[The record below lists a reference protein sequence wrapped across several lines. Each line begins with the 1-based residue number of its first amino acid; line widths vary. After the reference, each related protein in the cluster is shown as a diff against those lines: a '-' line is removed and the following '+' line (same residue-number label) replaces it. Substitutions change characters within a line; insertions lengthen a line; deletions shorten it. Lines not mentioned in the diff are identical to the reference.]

1 MTPARRSALRWAA
14 WVVGGAVALGSTFT
28 LGVVAGAGSAP
39 SASPT
44 PPSLLDQAAREI
56 AEDGLHP
63 VDRSVLD
70 AAAIKAM
77 LQAADDQ
84 WGSWGDGASSRG
96 SYAGVG
102 LWLRRSGASL
112 RVAQVAAGGPAEA
125 AGVEV
130 GDEVR
135 SVDGQ
140 PSAGLSAE
148 DAAAALRGRAGT
160 AVVLTLDRAG
170 SVRTLRLVRAV
181 VASPEVTSSLVTPH
195 VGRIVVPVFSQG
207 VGRQVREAAR
217 DLVRRHATAL
227 VLDLRGDPGGLL
239 SEAVETASAFLDG
252 GAVVTY
258 TRRDELAQRLDAGGR
273 GDTTTPLVV
282 LVDGS
287 TASAAEVVA
296 GALQDRGRAV
306 VVGSRTFGKGTVQEP
321 HRLADGSSL
330 ALTVAR
336 YTLPSGRSV
345 EGVGIEPDIQVFDPA
360 ASLSRAVEVLSGL
373 LADTGSG
380 RG

>member
-1 MTPARRSALRWAA
+1 MHVGLKRVA
-14 WVVGGAVALGSTFT
+14 WGAGAVALLASTFT
-28 LGVVAGAGSAP
+28 LGVVAGAGSQPQA
-39 SASPT
+39 T
-44 PPSLLDQAAREI
+44 PPAAGVLDQAADEI
-56 AEDGLHP
+56 SEDGLHP

-77 LQAADDQ
+77 LDAADDQ
-84 WGSWGDGASSRG
+84 WGSWGDGATTQGR
-96 SYAGVG
+96 YAGVG
-102 LWLRRSGASL
+102 LWLRRSGSSIL
-112 RVAQVAAGGPAEA
+112 VAQVAAGGPAER
-125 AGVEV
+125 AGVQV
-130 GDEVR
+130 GDRLSTVDGR
-135 SVDGQ
+135 SV
-140 PSAGLSAE
+140 SGLSAT

-160 AVVLTLDRAG
+160 TVELVLSRSASERRLTL
-170 SVRTLRLVRAV
+170 TRAV
-181 VASPEVTSSLVTPH
+181 VPAPGVTTTMVASH
-195 VGRIVVPVFSQG
+195 VGRIVVPAFTQG
-207 VGRQVREAAR
+207 VGRQVRDA
-217 DLVRRHATAL
+217 VRALRAQHATGL

-252 GAVVTY
+252 GAVVSY
-258 TRRDELAQRLDAGGR
+258 ARRGEAPQRLDAEGH

-306 VVGSRTFGKGTVQEP
+306 VVGARTFGKGTVQEP
-321 HRLADGSSL
+321 HRLPDGSSL

-345 EGVGIEPDIQVFDPA
+345 EGVGIEPDIQVFDPTA
-360 ASLSRAVEVLSGL
+360 VLNRAVEVLSGL
-373 LADTGSG
+373 LADSGGG

>member
-1 MTPARRSALRWAA
+1 
-14 WVVGGAVALGSTFT
+14 VVVLGSTFT
-28 LGVVAGAGSAP
+28 LGVVAGAGSTP
-39 SASPT
+39 EASPT
-44 PPSLLDQAAREI
+44 APSLLDQAASEI

-102 LWLRRSGASL
+102 LWLRRSGSTL
-112 RVAQVAAGGPAEA
+112 RVAQVAAGGPAEK
-125 AGVEV
+125 AGVQV

-135 SVDGQ
+135 SVDGR
-140 PSAGLSAE
+140 PAAGLSAE
-148 DAAAALRGRAGT
+148 EAAAALRGRAGT
-160 AVVLTLDRAG
+160 SVALTVDRG
-170 SVRTLRLVRAV
+170 GDVRTLSLTRAV
-181 VASPEVTSSLVTPH
+181 VASPAVTATLVSAH

-207 VGRQVREAAR
+207 VGRQVREAASA
-217 DLVRRHATAL
+217 LVKQHATGL

-258 TRRDELAQRLDAGGR
+258 TRRDEVPQRLDVAGR
-273 GDTTTPLVV
+273 GDITTPLVV

-345 EGVGIEPDIQVFDPA
+345 EGVGIEPDIQVLDGA
-360 ASLSRAVEVLSGL
+360 AALHRAVEVLSGL
-373 LADTGSG
+373 LADTGGG

>member
-1 MTPARRSALRWAA
+1 MTPGRRSALRWAA
-14 WVVGGAVALGSTFT
+14 WVAGAAVALGSTFT
-28 LGVVAGAGSAP
+28 LGVVAGAGSTESSAP
-39 SASPT
+39 SSPA
-44 PPSLLDQAAREI
+44 LLDEAAREI

-102 LWLRRSGASL
+102 LWLRRSGTSL
-112 RVAQVAAGGPAEA
+112 RVAQVAAGGPAED
-125 AGVEV
+125 AGVQV
-130 GDEVR
+130 GDEVL
-135 SVDGQ
+135 SVDGR
-140 PSAGLSAE
+140 AADGLSAE

-160 AVVLTLDRAG
+160 PVRLTLSRGG
-170 SVRTLRLVRAV
+170 SVQTLSLRRAV
-181 VASPEVTSSLVTPH
+181 VAAPEVTTAMVTSQ
-195 VGRIVVPVFSQG
+195 VGQIVVPVFSTG
-207 VGRQVREAAR
+207 VGRQVRQAAR
-217 DLVRRHATAL
+217 ALVAQHATAL
-227 VLDLRGDPGGLL
+227 VLDLRGNPGGLL

-258 TRRDELAQRLDAGGR
+258 TRRDELAQRLDAAGR
-273 GDTTTPLVV
+273 GDTATPLVV

-345 EGVGIEPDIQVFDPA
+345 EGVGIEPDIQVVDGA
-360 ASLSRAVEVLSGL
+360 AALHRAVEVLSGL
-373 LADTGSG
+373 LADTGGG

>member
-1 MTPARRSALRWAA
+1 MHLALRRSLRWGAWGTGAA
-14 WVVGGAVALGSTFT
+14 AALASAFT
-28 LGVVAGAGSAP
+28 LGVLAGAGSAP
-39 SASPT
+39 QPHAQRGV
-44 PPSLLDQAAREI
+44 LDQAADEI
-56 AEDGLHP
+56 SSDGLHP

-70 AAAIKAM
+70 AAAIQAM
-77 LQAADDQ
+77 LAAADDQ
-84 WGSWGDGASSRG
+84 WGSWGDGSSGQGR
-96 SYAGVG
+96 YAGVG
-102 LWLRRSGASL
+102 LWLRGQGTRI
-112 RVAQVAAGGPAEA
+112 RVAQVAAGGPADK

-130 GDEVR
+130 GDELHA
-135 SVDGQ
+135 VDGRTV
-140 PSAGLSAE
+140 AGLDAAQ
-148 DAAAALRGRAGT
+148 AAAALRGRTGT
-160 AVVLTLDRAG
+160 TVTLSLSRG
-170 SVRTLRLVRAV
+170 SDVRTIELTRAV
-181 VASPEVTSSLVTPH
+181 VASPAVTTSMATPH
-195 VGRIVVPVFSQG
+195 VGRIVVPAFTQG

-217 DLVRRHATAL
+217 QLRAHHATGL

-258 TRRDELAQRLDAGGR
+258 SRRDELAQRLDAEGR

-306 VVGSRTFGKGTVQEP
+306 VVGTRTFGKGTVQEP

-360 ASLSRAVEVLSGL
+360 AALNRAVEVLSGL

>member
-1 MTPARRSALRWAA
+1 VSPALRRATRWVAWGAGAA
-14 WVVGGAVALGSTFT
+14 AALGTTFT
-28 LGVVAGAGSAP
+28 LGVLAGAGSAP
-39 SASPT
+39 EQPRSAQA
-44 PPSLLDQAAREI
+44 LLDQAANEI

-70 AAAIKAM
+70 AAAIQAM
-77 LQAADDQ
+77 LAAADDQ
-84 WGSWGDGASSRG
+84 WGSWGDGSSAQG
-96 SYAGVG
+96 SYAGIG
-102 LWLRRSGASL
+102 LWLRGQGTSI
-112 RVAQVAAGGPAEA
+112 RVAQVAAGGPADS
-125 AGVEV
+125 AGVQV
-130 GDEVR
+130 GDELKT
-135 SVDGQ
+135 VDGR
-140 PSAGLSAE
+140 AVTGMDAAE
-148 DAAAALRGRAGT
+148 AAAALRGRTGT
-160 AVVLTLDRAG
+160 TVVIAVARRE
-170 SVRTLRLVRAV
+170 SVRTLKLKRAV
-181 VASPEVTSSLVTPH
+181 VSSPAVTASMTTSR
-195 VGRIVVPVFSQG
+195 VGRIVVPAFTQG
-207 VGRQVREAAR
+207 VGRQVRQAAR
-217 DLVRRHATAL
+217 DLRARHATGL

-252 GAVVTY
+252 GTVVTY
-258 TRRDELAQRLDAGGR
+258 SRRDELAQRLDAEGR
-273 GDTTTPLVV
+273 GDTSTPLVV

-306 VVGSRTFGKGTVQEP
+306 VVGTRTFGKGTVQEP

-345 EGVGIEPDIQVFDPA
+345 EGVGIEPDIQVFDTA
-360 ASLSRAVEVLSGL
+360 AALNRAVEVLSGL

>member
-1 MTPARRSALRWAA
+1 LR
-14 WVVGGAVALGSTFT
+14 
-28 LGVVAGAGSAP
+28 
-39 SASPT
+39 
-44 PPSLLDQAAREI
+44 
-56 AEDGLHP
+56 
-63 VDRSVLD
+63 
-70 AAAIKAM
+70 
-77 LQAADDQ
+77 
-84 WGSWGDGASSRG
+84 
-96 SYAGVG
+96 
-102 LWLRRSGASL
+102 
-112 RVAQVAAGGPAEA
+112 
-125 AGVEV
+125 
-130 GDEVR
+130 
-135 SVDGQ
+135 
-140 PSAGLSAE
+140 LSH
-148 DAAAALRGRAGT
+148 GGT
-160 AVVLTLDRAG
+160 ARDLVLT
-170 SVRTLRLVRAV
+170 RAV
-181 VASPEVTSSLVTPH
+181 VSPPGVTATMIAPN
-195 VGRIVVPVFSQG
+195 VGRIVVPVFTTG

-345 EGVGIEPDIQVFDPA
+345 EGVGIEPDIQVLDGA
-360 ASLSRAVEVLSGL
+360 AALHRAVEVLSGL
-373 LADTGSG
+373 LADTGGG

>member
-1 MTPARRSALRWAA
+1 MTPSRRVLRWAVWGVSA
-14 WVVGGAVALGSTFT
+14 VVVLGSTFT
-28 LGVVAGAGSAP
+28 LGVVAGAGSTPDAE
-39 SASPT
+39 PT
-44 PPSLLDQAAREI
+44 APSLLDQAASEI

-102 LWLRRSGASL
+102 LWLRRSGSTL
-112 RVAQVAAGGPAEA
+112 RVAQVAAGGPAEQ
-125 AGVEV
+125 AGVQV

-135 SVDGQ
+135 SVDGR
-140 PSAGLSAE
+140 SADGLSAE
-148 DAAAALRGRAGT
+148 DAAAALRGRPGT
-160 AVVLTLDRAG
+160 AVVLTLAQGG
-170 SVRTLRLVRAV
+170 SLRTLSLTRAV
-181 VASPEVTSSLVTPH
+181 VAAPEVTATLVSSH

-207 VGRQVREAAR
+207 VGRQVRDAAR
-217 DLVRRHATAL
+217 ELVKQHATGL

-258 TRRDELAQRLDAGGR
+258 SRRDEVAQRLDAAGR

-345 EGVGIEPDIQVFDPA
+345 EGVGIEPDIQVLDGA
-360 ASLSRAVEVLSGL
+360 AALHRAVEVLSGL
-373 LADTGSG
+373 LADTGGG